1 VSAPVLL
8 RARGQG
14 YTGHERRDLSMA
26 ERRIRI
32 TAGSVSAEAVLND
45 SVTAGAVWDALP
57 LSVPADTWG
66 DEIYFSIPVKAK
78 LESARE
84 TVERGDLGYW
94 PPGSAFCIFFGPT
107 PASHGDEIRPASPVN
122 VFGRL
127 VGDASVWK
135 KVRAGTAVRVER
147 A

>member
-1 VSAPVLL
+1 
-8 RARGQG
+8 
-14 YTGHERRDLSMA
+14 MA

-32 TAGSVSAEAVLND
+32 TAGSVSAEAVLNE
-45 SVTAGAVWDALP
+45 SATAAAIWDALP

-66 DEIYFSIPVKAK
+66 DEIYFGIPVKAK
-78 LESARE
+78 LESPRE

-107 PASHGDEIRPASPVN
+107 PASRGDEIRPASAVN
-122 VFGRL
+122 VFGR
-127 VGDASVWK
+127 VAGDASVFK

>member
-1 VSAPVLL
+1 
-8 RARGQG
+8 
-14 YTGHERRDLSMA
+14 MA
-26 ERRIRI
+26 DRRIRI
-32 TAGSVSAEAVLND
+32 TAGSVSVEALLNE
-45 SVTAGAVWDALP
+45 SVTATAIWDALP

-66 DEIYFSIPVKAK
+66 DEIYFGIPVKAK
-78 LESARE
+78 LESPRE

-107 PASHGDEIRPASPVN
+107 PASRGDEIRPASAVS
-122 VFGRL
+122 VFGR
-127 VGDASVWK
+127 VAGDASVFK